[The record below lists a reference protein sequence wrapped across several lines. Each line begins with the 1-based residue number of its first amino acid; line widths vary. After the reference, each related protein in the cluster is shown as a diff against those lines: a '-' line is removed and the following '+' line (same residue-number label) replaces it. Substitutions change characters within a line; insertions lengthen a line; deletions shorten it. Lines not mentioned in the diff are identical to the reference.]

1 MPPVPL
7 NRRFRLIPETYQKD
21 DRPLG
26 EMWLGVAQGELT
38 TWEEL
43 FYDYRVVI
51 LAEAGAGKTYELE
64 WAARHLSDR
73 GRAAFFIRIEDL
85 TNSFETAFEVGTAEA
100 FAAWLDGA
108 DEAWFF
114 LDSVDEIRL
123 TEARAFE
130 QALRSF
136 ASRVGL
142 AGQRAHVY
150 VSSRPY
156 AWRPQRDRALLEE
169 LLPFDNQTTE
179 LSRQA
184 SNASVTDTQVLS
196 DGYSATTTE
205 NPLPALQLYQLTSL
219 ETEDIRTFA
228 EYSGVSDT
236 TLFLEELER
245 GNLFPLARLPFDLR
259 DLIGTWNVEHALA
272 NRLTIL
278 QESVRRQLS
287 QAASNIPSLTL
298 PRMEEGAQLLAL
310 CVVLTGVSNLRLQGT
325 ATDEAIQPGDLLK
338 DWSPL
343 ELSTLLTSGIFG
355 EPVYGEVRFRHR
367 EIREL
372 LAARWISN
380 RLGSEANRSHID
392 QWLFRSRYGT
402 TVLSSRLR
410 PLLPWLIL
418 FDGAI
423 RDRIIAEYPEVVLE
437 GGDAAALPLTAREE
451 TLSRVIEHIT
461 DVTSSLQGLDNSAI
475 VRIARPDLEPLTL
488 KLIEK
493 HVGNDDVMFIL
504 GRLVWQG
511 KMSQCV
517 EPLASIASDPARGVY
532 ARLVSVRAVASLAGV
547 GRFLQLWQAILSAE
561 GSIPRVIFAELVAH
575 APPLLES
582 LDLILK
588 TLSRSSKQERYDS
601 TGLAI
606 NLAEFVQRL
615 DLTEQPDPADLLH
628 RFADGLLA
636 YLKREPH
643 FERGEC
649 SVSKAFHWLMPI
661 ALQCIEQLIKRR
673 APAALSPTSL
683 AILAAVPAL
692 MDWHGEEIQGEK
704 QTLAALIPE
713 WHELNDALFW
723 WTVAECR
730 GQKAQTGQSLK
741 DDWPVT
747 WPGHF
752 WAFDAASFPRTL
764 AWIQERPLVDDQYV
778 ALARAHRTYTE
789 NGKPQP
795 WHDQLLTATGHSPA
809 LQATLQIMLNP
820 SPDPATLQYQT
831 QERRYQQQHARR
843 QAKERKEWDAFVADL
858 KANPAIVRRSPVLQA
873 NEISSIQAHLLEH
886 IREGRGLSK
895 RSEGSNWTVL
905 IPEFGSEVAE
915 AYRDATTGFW
925 RGYQPRTRSEGAAP
939 NSIPYAV
946 VFGLAGLD
954 IELENEDAVTRL
966 SDAEVESAM
975 RYALWEINGFPRWF
989 EALYR
994 LHPAAAAKILSP
1006 EIEWEL
1012 STSVAA
1018 QPSYYVLHDLVYHAP
1033 GLHADLASTLYRW
1046 LSKYQV
1052 LNHDCLRYSRVIMTA
1067 GGIQAADIA
1076 VLATEKLAD
1085 PATPLEQRPVWHAI
1099 RTDVDPTR
1107 SLPALKVLVK
1117 EGSAQ
1122 DNALFGEVFSVALLG
1137 GRRDAVQSIGTF
1149 KMPSYLKDLYL
1160 LVHGVVRVA
1169 DDLDRTGKGVYSPTL
1184 RDDAQDA
1191 RERLFSLLSELPSE
1205 MTYRAILEL
1214 ADIHPAPHF
1223 RAYMRSC
1230 ARQRAIADGDMQ
1242 PWRVAQVARAAKR
1255 LVLPGTVNSSLPEA
1269 SHATH

>member
-1 MPPVPL
+1 MPQVPL

-21 DRPLG
+21 DHPLG

-43 FYDYRVVI
+43 FDDYRVVI

-64 WAARHLSDR
+64 WAARHLSAR

-85 TNSFETAFEVGTAEA
+85 THSFETAFEVGTAEA
-100 FAAWLDGA
+100 FAAWLEGA

-169 LLPFDNQTTE
+169 LLPFDSQTTE
-179 LSRQA
+179 LSRL
-184 SNASVTDTQVLS
+184 SPNASVPDTQIS
-196 DGYSATTTE
+196 GKGYSTTTTD
-205 NPLPALQLYQLTSL
+205 NPLPALQLYQLASL

-245 GNLFPLARLPFDLR
+245 GHLFQLARLPFDLR
-259 DLIGTWNVEHALA
+259 DLISTWNVEHALA

-278 QESVRRQLS
+278 QESVKRQLS
-287 QAASNIPSLTL
+287 QAVSNIPSLTL

-310 CVVLTGVSNLRLQGT
+310 CVILTGVSNLRLQGT
-325 ATDEAIQPGDLLK
+325 ATEEAIQPGVLLK
-338 DWSPL
+338 DWSSL
-343 ELSTLLTSGIFG
+343 ELNALLTSGIFG

-380 RLGSEANRSHID
+380 RLGSEANRSHIE
-392 QWLFRSRYGT
+392 QWLFRSRYGI

-418 FDGAI
+418 FDEAI

-437 GGDAAALPLTAREE
+437 GGDAAALPLKAREE
-451 TLSRVIEHIT
+451 TLSRVIKHMT
-461 DVTSSLQGLDNSAI
+461 DATSSLRGLDNSAI
-475 VRIARPDLEPLTL
+475 VRIARPDLEPLAL

-493 HVGNDDVMFIL
+493 YAENDDVMFIL

-511 KMSQCV
+511 KMSKCV

-532 ARLVSVRAVASLAGV
+532 ARLVSVRAVASLTGV
-547 GRFLQLWQAILSAE
+547 ERLLQLWQAILSAE
-561 GSIPRVIFAELVAH
+561 GSMPRAIFAELVAH
-575 APPLLES
+575 APPQLES

-588 TLSRSSKQERYDS
+588 TLSRSGHQERYDS
-601 TGLAI
+601 TGLTT

-615 DLTEQPDPADLLH
+615 VFTEQPDSTALLH
-628 RFADGLLA
+628 SFADGLLA
-636 YLKREPH
+636 YLKQEPH
-643 FERGEC
+643 FARGEC

-661 ALQCIEQLIKRR
+661 ALGCIEQLIKRR
-673 APAALSPTSL
+673 TPAALSPTSL
-683 AILAAVPAL
+683 TLLAAVPAL
-692 MDWHGEEIQGEK
+692 MDWHDAELQSEK
-704 QTLAALIPE
+704 QTLAALVPK
-713 WHELNDALFW
+713 WQELNDALFW
-723 WTVAECR
+723 WTVTECR
-730 GQKAQTGQSLK
+730 GQKEQTCHSLK

-778 ALARAHRTYTE
+778 ALTRAHRTYME
-789 NGKPQP
+789 NGKPQL
-795 WHDQLLTATGHSPA
+795 WHDQLVTAAGHSPA

-820 SPDPATLQYQT
+820 PPDSATLQYQE
-831 QERRYQQQHARR
+831 QERRYKQHHARR
-843 QAKERKEWDAFVADL
+843 QAQERKAWDAFVADL
-858 KANPAIVRRSPVLQA
+858 KANPAIVRHPPGLQTD
-873 NEISSIQAHLLEH
+873 EISSIQAQLLEH
-886 IREGRGLSK
+886 VREGGGLSK
-895 RSEGSNWTVL
+895 QSEGSNWTVL
-905 IPEFGSEVAE
+905 ISEFGPEVAE

-925 RGYQPRTRSEGAAP
+925 RGYQPRTRSEGATP

-946 VFGLAGLD
+946 MFGLAGLD
-954 IELENEDAVTRL
+954 IELENERAITRL

-989 EALYR
+989 ESLYR
-994 LHPAAAAKILSP
+994 LHPAAATKILRP

-1033 GLHADLASTLYRW
+1033 TLHTDLASTLYRW
-1046 LSKYQV
+1046 LSEHQV

-1067 GGIQAADIA
+1067 GGIQATDIA
-1076 VLATEKLAD
+1076 LLATMKLAD

-1099 RTDVDPTR
+1099 RTDVDPAR
-1107 SLPALKVLVK
+1107 SLPVLKALIK

-1149 KMPSYLKDLYL
+1149 KTPSYLKDLYL

-1191 RERLFSLLSELPSE
+1191 RERLFGLLSELPSE
-1205 MTYRAILEL
+1205 LTYRAILEL
-1214 ADIHPAPHF
+1214 ADIHPVPHF

-1230 ARQRAIADGDMQ
+1230 ARQRAIADGDLQ
-1242 PWRVAQVARAAKR
+1242 PWHVVQVARVATR
-1255 LVLPGTVNSSLPEA
+1255 LVLPATVNKSLPEA
-1269 SHATH
+1269 PHATH